1 MSQARF
7 WSFCWAPLFQPPTCP
22 TSSSLCLCRV
32 CFPFVVFASFGNLCG
47 TELNTFGGED

>member
-32 CFPFVVFASFGNLCG
+32 CFPFVG
-47 TELNTFGGED
+47 TELSLIQSNKNEHRIISE